1 MKRIAILTY
10 GVVCYAA
17 FFATFLYAIGFIGN
31 YLVPTSLDAAPEVPF
46 MQALLV
52 NTLLLGLFAV
62 QHSVMARPTFKKY
75 WTKVVPPAIE
85 RSTYVLASSLCL
97 MLLFWL
103 WQPMGGTVWDVSG
116 SIAGTVLTTLFFL
129 GWAIVLY
136 TTFLIDH
143 FDLFGL
149 RQVWNGF
156 LDREPGALKFVTPSL
171 YRFVRHPLYVGWLMV
186 FWMTPVMTIAHLV
199 FALATTGYI
208 LIAIQLEE
216 RNLAE
221 AHPEYAQY
229 KRKVPMLIPSFRR
242 YLGSKTGSLVVE
254 TN

>member
-1 MKRIAILTY
+1 
-10 GVVCYAA
+10 
-17 FFATFLYAIGFIGN
+17 
-31 YLVPTSLDAAPEVPF
+31 
-46 MQALLV
+46 
-52 NTLLLGLFAV
+52 
-62 QHSVMARPTFKKY
+62 
-75 WTKVVPPAIE
+75 
-85 RSTYVLASSLCL
+85 
-97 MLLFWL
+97 
-103 WQPMGGTVWDVSG
+103 
-116 SIAGTVLTTLFFL
+116 
-129 GWAIVLY
+129 
-136 TTFLIDH
+136 
-143 FDLFGL
+143 
-149 RQVWNGF
+149 
-156 LDREPGALKFVTPSL
+156 
-171 YRFVRHPLYVGWLMV
+171 MV